1 MYAGIICTVKVISIT
16 YDIYAEL
23 KALKGDKSFPAI
35 LEELLNN
42 QKGNPQIL
50 DNCIGI
56 LSEEEANTIENDTSN
71 NRKRSMNRN

>member
-1 MYAGIICTVKVISIT
+1 MN
-16 YDIYAEL
+16 
-23 KALKGDKSFPAI
+23 GDKSFPAI